1 MTEITKGVFEL
12 DGPMYE
18 IDGSPLYNCAL
29 CDRAFEVKDG
39 RGVAW
44 VTHGF
49 ACCSE
54 LCAKMY
60 HQMTIRDLGVTDEAR
75 DALCPL

>member
-1 MTEITKGVFEL
+1 MTEIIKGVFEL
-12 DGPMYE
+12 DGSMYDL
-18 IDGSPLYNCAL
+18 DGQPLYNCAL
-29 CDRAFEVKDG
+29 CDGAFEVKDG

-44 VTHGF
+44 LAHGL

-60 HQMTIRDLGVTDEAR
+60 DPANDPRLRRNQ
-75 DALCPL
+75 